1 MKQKTDPIDVLL
13 SAVEPDAAPAAK
25 AVLLNWSRG
34 QLKLRKKQL
43 KAGKA
48 RLVRTV
54 AALAVKAGDAALKAH
69 REHADKYVT
78 KLETQVRKLESI
90 YAAVAPKV

>member
-34 QLKLRKKQL
+34 QLKLRRKQL
-43 KAGKA
+43 KAGKT
-48 RLVRTV
+48 RLVRTA

-69 REHADKYVT
+69 RDHADKYVT
-78 KLETQVRKLESI
+78 KVEGVIRKLESI
-90 YAAVAPKV
+90 YGAVSPKV